1 VERALVAVHLDP
13 ALLAVPDVEAVAV
26 SLVTTPDSCSSTATM
41 KSGAA
46 GVKGV
51 PSSSARSGSSV
62 VAYARTSRTGPN
74 IAVRIVSG

>member
-1 VERALVAVHLDP
+1 
-13 ALLAVPDVEAVAV
+13 
-26 SLVTTPDSCSSTATM
+26 M

-46 GVKGV
+46 GVKAV
-51 PSSSARSGSSV
+51 PSSSTRSVSSV